1 MSAKT
6 ARTVSGV
13 TDLWVTGA
21 MGFATETGASGAGT
35 EIPDVGTAAPIE
47 KVSAASAA
55 GTANIAAT
63 ESPTAS
69 ATVAAFFLIP
79 RERSSPSTVRN
90 AQVPA
95 IHARTAAIHQTTA
108 NAHEDAA
115 TALHAISAKPTVRRT
130 FAVLLHVSRKRATGD
145 SVGARRIW
153 RVRESKAIGTPATD
167 DVLDF

>member
-13 TDLWVTGA
+13 RDLGMTGA
-21 MGFATETGASGAGT
+21 AGFGTGIGTSGVGT
-35 EIPDVGTAAPIE
+35 DVPDAGTAAPIE
-47 KVSAASAA
+47 KDSAASAA

-63 ESPTAS
+63 ETPTAR

-79 RERSSPSTVRN
+79 RERSSPSTARN
-90 AQVPA
+90 AHVPA
-95 IHARTAAIHQTTA
+95 IHARTTAIHQAMA

-153 RVRESKAIGTPATD
+153 RAPESKAIGTPAAG
-167 DVLDF
+167 VLDF